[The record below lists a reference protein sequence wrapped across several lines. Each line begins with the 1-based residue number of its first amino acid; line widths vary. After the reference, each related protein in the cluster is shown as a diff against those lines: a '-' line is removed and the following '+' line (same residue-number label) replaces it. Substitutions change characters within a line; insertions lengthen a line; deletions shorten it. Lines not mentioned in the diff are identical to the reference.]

1 MHLGSGFAGQKQRA
15 ALTISAA
22 RNAGVNAGVNTD
34 IDGEFRPKESGYDIG
49 ADEFGQQWDIYLPL
63 VVKN

>member
-1 MHLGSGFAGQKQRA
+1 VNPDGGDYHIGPG
-15 ALTISAA
+15 SAA

-34 IDGEFRPKESGYDIG
+34 IDSEFRPKEGGYDIG

-63 VVKN
+63 VVKNYP